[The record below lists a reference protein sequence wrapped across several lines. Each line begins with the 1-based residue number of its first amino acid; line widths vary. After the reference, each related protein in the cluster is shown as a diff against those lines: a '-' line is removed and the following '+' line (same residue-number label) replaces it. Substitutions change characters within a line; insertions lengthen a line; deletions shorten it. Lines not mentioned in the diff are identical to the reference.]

1 MSENMN
7 GAGRSAGR
15 TQLLRP
21 LMLFAVTALVII
33 LLASR
38 THLRPYGTPF
48 FHLFFSDT
56 LHMKAWLTTI
66 ALLLGLGQLLT
77 AARIFGLLRFPPE
90 GRSYSRLHRWSG
102 RLAFLLTLPVAYHC
116 IFKLG
121 FRTHDVRAAAH
132 SVLGAAFYG
141 SFAVKVLMVRSS
153 GYPGW
158 ALPLAGGTL
167 FAILA
172 ALWFTSAFWLFG
184 VFGVGP

>member
-1 MSENMN
+1 MSEQLK
-7 GAGRSAGR
+7 GARRSGAPG
-15 TQLLRP
+15 LLVHP
-21 LMLFAVTALVII
+21 LMLFAVTVLVIV
-33 LLASR
+33 LVASR

-66 ALLLGLGQLLT
+66 ALLLGFGQLLT

-90 GRSYSRLHRWSG
+90 NRFYSGLHRWSG
-102 RLAFLLTLPVAYHC
+102 RVAFLLSLPVAYHC

-141 SFAVKVLMVRSS
+141 SFAVKILMVRSS
-153 GYPGW
+153 G
-158 ALPLAGGTL
+158 
-167 FAILA
+167 
-172 ALWFTSAFWLFG
+172 
-184 VFGVGP
+184 